1 MVVLLIRLISLIKFS
16 MKKGEI
22 FKKRR
27 LSTTR
32 KNRKEAW
39 EQKKGVMRR
48 NGEMTIIMKI

>member
-22 FKKRR
+22 FNKRR